1 MNIDDGL
8 ELPRKGLLKQEL
20 ISYEI
25 DDLNNKITKKT
36 HSRRYAEDG
45 IDYIDSWNSEPLY
58 LAKNEETNLNED
70 G

>member
-1 MNIDDGL
+1 MNDGL

-25 DDLNNKITKKT
+25 DELTNKITKKT

>member
-1 MNIDDGL
+1 MNDGL

-25 DDLNNKITKKT
+25 DELTNKITKKT

-58 LAKNEETNLNED
+58 LAKNEKTNLNED